1 MANVTKIRA
10 IKTLQRKLGM
20 DDLTY
25 RDGLERLTGKRS
37 STQLTDAQLG
47 RVLNWLRGL
56 DRQMHGG
63 SDGQIG
69 LIRHLWAAMYR
80 CGVISDGRACA
91 LDAYCR
97 RMARVPLARCS
108 PKQCQHLIE
117 CLKKWFRRSALPEH
131 LDLLERLSTG
141 EGAYVQ

>member
-56 DRQMHGG
+56 TG
-63 SDGQIG
+63 
-69 LIRHLWAAMYR
+69 R
-80 CGVISDGRACA
+80 CMGA
-91 LDAYCR
+91 
-97 RMARVPLARCS
+97 RMVR
-108 PKQCQHLIE
+108 
-117 CLKKWFRRSALPEH
+117 
-131 LDLLERLSTG
+131 
-141 EGAYVQ
+141 